1 MAVFVEGV
9 GGRPV
14 WVGKR
19 HAGVADPPVAGAET
33 IRIALVNN
41 MPDAALEDT
50 ETQFCELLDA
60 AAQGLTVHLK
70 LVSLPNV
77 PRGERG
83 VQRLLELYYGIDEL
97 WDHACD
103 AIIVTGTEP
112 QQPDLRQE
120 PYWGALAGLLEW
132 AEQNTASTILSCL
145 AAHASVLHSDG
156 IGRVRLP
163 DKMFGVFDFAKAT
176 EHALTSR
183 SAEVLRFPHS
193 RWNGLPADTLAA
205 SGYQILT
212 RNAEA
217 GVDCFVKR
225 NVREGASSCT
235 SRGTP
240 STRRIRCSKNI
251 VATYDGSCAAS
262 EKRTRPCHSGTSRA
276 TQQPAWSNSRTRP
289 WRIAA
294 KQSWPIFLRRWSRA
308 NSKTGG
314 TLRQSGSTATGW
326 NLWLRRR
333 RGDRATYRW
342 QRAETRPLFAAVNKS

>member
-83 VQRLLELYYGIDEL
+83 VQRLRELYYGIDEL

-120 PYWGALAGLLEW
+120 PYWGALASLLEW
-132 AEQNTASTILSCL
+132 AAQNTASTILSCL

-225 NVREGASSCT
+225 KGRSLFVHFQGHPEYQALTLFKEYRRDIRRFLRGERE
-235 SRGTP
+235 
-240 STRRIRCSKNI
+240 
-251 VATYDGSCAAS
+251 TYPTMPFGYFAGDTAAS
-262 EKRTRPCHSGTSRA
+262 LVEFQNKALANRSEAVMADFPEALVTSQLQNGWHASAVRVYRNWLESVAEKKAERSCYVPVAASR
-276 TQQPAWSNSRTRP
+276 N
-289 WRIAA
+289 AA
-294 KQSWPIFLRRWSRA
+294 ALRCR
-308 NSKTGG
+308 
-314 TLRQSGSTATGW
+314 
-326 NLWLRRR
+326 
-333 RGDRATYRW
+333 
-342 QRAETRPLFAAVNKS
+342 E